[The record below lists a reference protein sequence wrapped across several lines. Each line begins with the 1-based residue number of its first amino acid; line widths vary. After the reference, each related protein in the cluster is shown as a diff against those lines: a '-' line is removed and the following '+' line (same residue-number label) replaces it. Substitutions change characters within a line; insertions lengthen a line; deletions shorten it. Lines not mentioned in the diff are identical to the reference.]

1 MLSSLCIFQTRTD
14 TQVKERLAKERL
26 AKERLAKV
34 VSMKS
39 KLMALR
45 EERHDPHSFLFVDF
59 RGGEMRKQT
68 SCVGE
73 FA

>member
-14 TQVKERLAKERL
+14 TQVKERL